1 MPSGKAGKTQTA
13 MKRFRCFSLSVLP
26 GAILLLASFAFAIE
40 VSDVTVDFPLSEVL
54 KLQDQEE
61 GGAAG
66 DGSAI
71 VVGKSRFPRSPWE
84 EDWFSYRQGIL
95 RGNFRAASESLER
108 VIAYRKDHGIPN
120 LYLPSIALLKE
131 ASLARKENRFEDSL
145 DIISIAGDL
154 APETP
159 GPHFQK
165 ARTIWS
171 QNQLRALSA
180 LDAILEGTG
189 AFLKDFRSLF
199 PWVLDFAL
207 WLLLGLAVGSSL
219 TIFLLFFR
227 VVPRLSHD
235 LSHLVKVPHWVLILS
250 FLVLLG
256 AVLVSGM
263 SLVLWVILL
272 ALLMV
277 LHLSSRERLAVMIA
291 LVLMASVPAFL
302 HVLSLGR
309 DYFSDSRS
317 LAIYKAERGGEGS
330 QTLDELHYYR
340 VRDAEDSEVLA
351 AMSLVL
357 KRSGNMKEAES
368 LLRRAM
374 EITPFSPRYLNNLGN
389 ILLGTGRIEQ
399 AIAHY
404 RDALRYKDDPRIH
417 YNLSQALRENLQL
430 EEGET
435 EFRIAQERSPAL
447 TEMLMESQQATVQR
461 ITMDIFRGMGAT
473 LVDSLSLTTQGHDY
487 RNRLWAGI
495 VPKIPFRG
503 SWLLFLG
510 ACAVVYLG
518 GLAGRNFRGAARCRK
533 CGHLHCHRCSQSARD
548 GLCAQCRQIFIVRSG
563 VDPAGRVRKMM
574 QILSFN
580 KRKALISRFATVLFP
595 GLGHSYLGAG
605 WQSLVFITLSVF
617 FWSKWVFWHGF
628 FRSTTS
634 LQIEAGFSSRIV
646 FGLFLVAYYLFAL
659 KKIGDRLEEK

>member
-1 MPSGKAGKTQTA
+1 M
-13 MKRFRCFSLSVLP
+13 
-26 GAILLLASFAFAIE
+26 
-40 VSDVTVDFPLSEVL
+40 TVDFPLSEVL
-54 KLQDQEE
+54 KLQDPEE
-61 GGAAG
+61 GGESG
-66 DGSAI
+66 EGSTI
-71 VVGKSRFPRSPWE
+71 VGKSRIPRSAWE

-95 RGNFRAASESLER
+95 RGNFRVASESLGR
-108 VIAYRKDHGIPN
+108 VIAYRKEHGIPN
-120 LYLPSIALLKE
+120 LYLPSTALLKE

-145 DIISIAGDL
+145 EIISIARDL
-154 APETP
+154 APDTP

-180 LDAILEGTG
+180 LDALLEGLG
-189 AFLKDFRSLF
+189 AFFKDFRSLF

-207 WLLLGLAVGSSL
+207 WLLMGLAVGSSL
-219 TIFLLFFR
+219 TIFLIFLW

-235 LSHLVKVPHWVLILS
+235 LSHLVKVPHGMLILS

-256 AVLVSGM
+256 AALVSGM
-263 SLVLWVILL
+263 SLVLWIVFLT
-272 ALLMV
+272 LLMV
-277 LHLSSRERLAVMIA
+277 LHLSPRERLAVMIA

-317 LAIYKAERGGEGS
+317 LAIYEAERGGEGA

-340 VRDAEDSEVLA
+340 VRNAEDSEVLA

-389 ILLGTGRIEQ
+389 VLLGTGRIEQ

-404 RDALRYKDDPRIH
+404 RDALRYRDDPRVH

-435 EFRIAQERSPAL
+435 EFRIAQERSPAM
-447 TEMLMESQQATVQR
+447 TEMLMESQKATVQR
-461 ITMDIFRGMGAT
+461 ITMDIFRGAGAT
-473 LVDSLSLTTQGHDY
+473 LFDALALTTEGQDY
-487 RNRLWAGI
+487 RNRLWVGI

-503 SWLLFLG
+503 SWFLFLG
-510 ACAVVYLG
+510 AGAIVYLG
-518 GLAGRNFRGAARCRK
+518 GLAGRNVRAAARCRK

-580 KRKALISRFATVLFP
+580 RRKALISRFATVLLP

-605 WQSLVFITLSVF
+605 WQSLVLITLSVF
-617 FWSKWVFWHGF
+617 FWLKWVFWHGF

-634 LQIEAGFSSRIV
+634 LHIEAGFSSRVV
-646 FGLFLVAYYLFAL
+646 FGLLLISYYLFAL
-659 KKIGDRLEEK
+659 KKIGDRLEET